1 MQFSTL
7 EKELVPQAKKLWNDN
22 FDDGTSGLC
31 DFLFEIIKPED
42 IYIACENDRVVSML
56 MAAAVLEYNGK
67 KGFYLYSA
75 CTDTG
80 FRGRGYMKGL
90 VAYAIEDQAAKGR
103 SFCVLKASAGNM
115 DDFWEK
121 QGFDKTVYMRKAE
134 IEVKRNIWQKADF
147 DIVTASRFRRIR
159 EKNTE
164 EKVVHYTPESY
175 GSYTAYMYTCG
186 GSTAEN
192 EGAYRV
198 YFEENNRL
206 VVKEILARSAHD
218 AMKLLQAIRER
229 TGYETATVYLS
240 DNSSLFLGEG
250 SKEAVY
256 MTKGLDGDAYINL
269 MFE

>member
-7 EKELVPQAKKLWNDN
+7 EKEFVPQAKKLWNTN
-22 FDDGTSGLC
+22 FDNGNPGFC
-31 DFLFEIIKPED
+31 DFLFELLKPKD
-42 IYIACENDRVVSML
+42 IYIACEAGRVVSML
-56 MAAAVLEYNGK
+56 MAAAELEYNGK

-75 CTDTG
+75 CTDAD

-90 VAYAIEDQAAKGR
+90 VDYAIKDQATKGR
-103 SFCVLKASAGNM
+103 NFCVLQSTDENI
-115 DDFWEK
+115 DSFWKK

-147 DIVTASRFRRIR
+147 DIVTASRFRQVR

-164 EKVVHYTPESY
+164 EKIVHYTPESY
-175 GSYTAYMYTCG
+175 GRYTAYMYTCG

-218 AMKLLQAIRER
+218 AIRLLQAIRER
-229 TGYETATVYLS
+229 KLC
-240 DNSSLFLGEG
+240 F
-250 SKEAVY
+250 
-256 MTKGLDGDAYINL
+256 
-269 MFE
+269 